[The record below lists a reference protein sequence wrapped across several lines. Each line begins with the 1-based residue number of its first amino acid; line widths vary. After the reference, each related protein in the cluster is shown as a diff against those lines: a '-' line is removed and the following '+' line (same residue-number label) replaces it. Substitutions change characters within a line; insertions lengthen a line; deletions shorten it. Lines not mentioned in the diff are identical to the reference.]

1 MILVQISGAFG
12 FNDNARNDLKG
23 KKTMTNFRLSLQ
35 KFFCSKLYNAGIT
48 AVILINCVVLGVE
61 TTAFGKGEHKSVLQ
75 IIDEIC
81 LIIFTIELGLRIFA
95 FKLAFFIGKD
105 KGWNLFDFIIVA
117 ISLFGASQSSV
128 LRALRVF
135 RALRLLSVLPQMRL
149 VTEAM
154 LHTLPSL
161 LGVAVLLLIFYYVYA
176 VLCVNLFGAQFPE
189 LFGNL
194 GVSFGTLFQLM
205 IMDDFG
211 NLVRPISEKF
221 AYAWVV
227 FVSFVLIVGFVVL
240 NLVVGIIV
248 ESINEIKEQRG
259 RK

>member
-1 MILVQISGAFG
+1 MSAMRPKLQAFFSSKFYYWGIS
-12 FNDNARNDLKG
+12 
-23 KKTMTNFRLSLQ
+23 
-35 KFFCSKLYNAGIT
+35 
-48 AVILINCVVLGVE
+48 AVILINCLVLGLDTSESAKAVCG
-61 TTAFGKGEHKSVLQ
+61 AWLSLV
-75 IIDEIC
+75 DNAC
-81 LIIFTIELGLRIFA
+81 LGVFVVELGLKIFA
-95 FKLAFFIGKD
+95 FKRTFFTGKD
-105 KGWNLFDFIIVA
+105 KGWNAFDFIIVV
-117 ISLFGASQSSV
+117 ISLLGNTTLSV

-161 LGVAVLLLIFYYVYA
+161 LGVGVLLFIFYYVYA
-176 VLCVNLFGAQFPE
+176 VLCVNLFGAEFPQH
-189 LFGNL
+189 FGSL
-194 GVSFGTLFQLM
+194 GASFGTLFQLM

-211 NLVRPISEKF
+211 NLVRPMAEKF

-248 ESINEIKEQRG
+248 ESINEIKE
-259 RK
+259 RKNDKSL